1 MDNGGE
7 FISKEIN
14 DVCFFIYIRHSLIK
28 IIIKKLIT
36 NKMGSLIVHGRP
48 RHPQSQGVVERV
60 NQTLKKMLFNFQ
72 SDWSNHL
79 QEITLNYNNTRHSTT
94 GFPPVQ
100 AETGIRPT
108 LDKLTQKDYVIDR
121 EIINEKIKIR
131 IEKAGKKMKQYY
143 DSKNSNQIEVFSE
156 GEVVLVSKPPFSSKK
171 KNSNVF
177 QYEGIIEKVKDDYT
191 FDVKL
196 LSNGYLQSHKP
207 GTVITLPI
215 IQLKKCF
222 AKYNEKNDE
231 TSLMTLDDPFPFS
244 ITGIFCDYD
253 SNDSDYSSV
262 ERGKQVQEN
271 NSQNNN
277 NNNNNNNNKE
287 NNNATLNNNF
297 NNNNKNNKN
306 KTIKVNKVNK
316 TNKEKRSNDII
327 ILTNERPQRKRST
340 PVHFDDFVMNNKR
353 IKIYSP
359 FFFDQIIV
367 YCNQYL
373 NEK

>member
-156 GEVVLVSKPPFSSKK
+156 GEVVLISKPPFSSKK
-171 KNSNVF
+171 K
-177 QYEGIIEKVKDDYT
+177 
-191 FDVKL
+191 KL
-196 LSNGYLQSHKP
+196 
-207 GTVITLPI
+207 
-215 IQLKKCF
+215 KCV
-222 AKYNEKNDE
+222 
-231 TSLMTLDDPFPFS
+231 S
-244 ITGIFCDYD
+244 I
-253 SNDSDYSSV
+253 
-262 ERGKQVQEN
+262 
-271 NSQNNN
+271 
-277 NNNNNNNNKE
+277 
-287 NNNATLNNNF
+287 
-297 NNNNKNNKN
+297 
-306 KTIKVNKVNK
+306 
-316 TNKEKRSNDII
+316 
-327 ILTNERPQRKRST
+327 
-340 PVHFDDFVMNNKR
+340 
-353 IKIYSP
+353 
-359 FFFDQIIV
+359 
-367 YCNQYL
+367 
-373 NEK
+373 